1 MTTENKEKAPLPLL
15 VVRIRTLVLAL
26 GESADPPWWNTE
38 FMNETG
44 LRFLERLYPRTF
56 FRAAVH
62 SAGKAACEVHD
73 QAVGRVGVYHLFRLP
88 EVLEADIHTI
98 PQAQDDS
105 FFRQFRVVLDQKDHL
120 MEMLNNLSGAENKKK
135 FTPGPQRI
143 GMDTD
148 LMTRKAFYETASVYM
163 DAFGKGKQSFPYFA
177 SEKVE
182 TT

>member
-1 MTTENKEKAPLPLL
+1 
-15 VVRIRTLVLAL
+15 
-26 GESADPPWWNTE
+26 
-38 FMNETG
+38 MNETG

-105 FFRQFRVVLDQKDHL
+105 FFRQFREALDQKDRL
-120 MEMLNNLSGAENKKK
+120 MEMLNDLSSVENKKK
-135 FTPGPQRI
+135 LTPGPQRI
-143 GMDTD
+143 GTYID
-148 LMTRKAFYETASVYM
+148 LKTRKAFYETASVYM
-163 DAFGKGKQSFPYFA
+163 DAFGKGKPSFPYFA
-177 SEKVE
+177 KEEVE